1 MNAEVIFNL
10 NRCKGCGLCVSI
22 CPKQLLRLDET
33 VTNIKGYH
41 PAAISDQGK
50 CIACG
55 NCARICPDSV
65 ITVKK
70 HKKEGKSA

>member
-1 MNAEVIFNL
+1 MRPEVIFNL
-10 NRCKGCGLCVSI
+10 DRCKGCGLCVSV
-22 CPKQLLRLDET
+22 CPKQILWINEK

-41 PAAISDQGK
+41 PSGITDQSL

-65 ITVKK
+65 ITVLR
-70 HKKEGKSA
+70 HKEEE